1 MLLPVITMVDIGRGE
16 QRRLNFHWAA
26 LQLPSRMVM
35 VMLIFGLSSLTH
47 VILFGVTSGNDE
59 VDDAPSLHG
68 QGALEKDVIPTN
80 QIENL
85 MANSAAVDIVS
96 LKAAQASVE
105 TLKQMYV
112 WYCNGTDVDPPKW
125 WMYHYEC
132 PMHPFLTKD
141 AYSIIGNMSRSENGV
156 FVPRMQ
162 IENIT
167 WYGQMLDFY
176 VAELFFL
183 HPKPLLHGRFLE
195 IGAYTGL
202 EFTNTLFFEHY
213 LQWEGWL
220 FEPTTCYDLCRKNR
234 PAATTKV
241 FQQGLCPNA
250 TEFEFQAFGN
260 ACKSRVTKCI
270 PLTDMD
276 EDWNLGFDFI
286 SIDVEGNELDVL
298 KSIDFHKVPVKV
310 LVIEWRTKD
319 GDSRADYLAQFGFV
333 RLANLVIYQETRSDE
348 VYYRPD
354 LIQPHIFKS
363 IV

>member
-1 MLLPVITMVDIGRGE
+1 MVDIGRGE
-16 QRRLNFHWAA
+16 QRRHNFHWAA

-105 TLKQMYV
+105 TLKQMYTTM
-112 WYCNGTDVDPPKW
+112 CNGTDVNPPKW

-333 RLANLVIYQETRSDE
+333 RLANLVIYQDTRSDE

>member
-1 MLLPVITMVDIGRGE
+1 MVNIGRGD
-16 QRRLNFHWAA
+16 QRRPDFNWGAVQQF
-26 LQLPSRMVM
+26 LPSRLIMAT
-35 VMLIFGLSSLTH
+35 LIFGLCSLTH
-47 VILFGVTSGNDE
+47 VILYRGTSGNDLKE
-59 VDDAPSLHG
+59 VNNSSSLHVH
-68 QGALEKDVIPTN
+68 Q
-80 QIENL
+80 QIEN
-85 MANSAAVDIVS
+85 SAVDIVS
-96 LKAAQASVE
+96 LEAAKASVE
-105 TLKQMYV
+105 TLKQMYTTK
-112 WYCNGTDVDPPKW
+112 CNGTNVNPPKW

-132 PMHPFLTKD
+132 PRDPFLTNE
-141 AYSIIGNMSRSENGV
+141 AYSIMGNVSRSENGV

-162 IENIT
+162 IDNIT

-176 VAELFFL
+176 VSELFFL

-234 PAATTKV
+234 PIATTKV
-241 FQQGLCPNA
+241 FQQGLCPSPK
-250 TEFEFQAFGN
+250 EFEFQAFGN

-276 EDWNLGFDFI
+276 EDWSRGFDFI

-298 KSIDFHKVPVKV
+298 KSIDFNKVPVKV
-310 LVIEWRTKD
+310 LVIEWRAYD
-319 GDSRADYLAQFGFV
+319 GDSRADYLAQFGYV
-333 RLANLVIYQETRSDE
+333 RLANLVIFNNENRSDE